1 MRIALILFQFLLFVL
16 LVLFL
21 VQNQGQFL
29 DIHLF
34 WLDTPRRVDS
44 LAVMLLSFTIG
55 GVLAWVLM
63 TFYVINLRADLR
75 KVRQQNR
82 ELMNE
87 LSNFRNLPLDEIPD
101 AAVSDVP
108 ELPSP
113 AARPE

>member
-21 VQNQGQFL
+21 VQNQGQYL

-34 WLDTPRRVDS
+34 WSETPRRIDS

-63 TFYVINLRADLR
+63 TYYVINLRADLR

-82 ELMNE
+82 DLMKELA
-87 LSNFRNLPLDEIPD
+87 SFRNLPLDEIPD
-101 AAVSDVP
+101 AAASELP

-113 AARPE
+113 ANQPE

>member
-21 VQNQGQFL
+21 VQNQGQFP
-29 DIHLF
+29 DIYLF
-34 WLDTPRRVDS
+34 WSDTPRRVDS

-55 GVLAWVLM
+55 GVLTWVLM

-87 LSNFRNLPLDEIPD
+87 VSNFRNLPLDEIPD
-101 AAVSDVP
+101 ATVSDVP

>member
-1 MRIALILFQFLLFVL
+1 MKYSIQSLLFVL

-21 VQNQGQFL
+21 VQNQGQYL

-34 WLDTPRRVDS
+34 WSETPRRIDS

-63 TFYVINLRADLR
+63 TYYVINLRADLR

-82 ELMNE
+82 DLMKELA
-87 LSNFRNLPLDEIPD
+87 NFRNLPLDEIPD
-101 AAVSDVP
+101 TAASEMP

-113 AARPE
+113 ANQPE